1 MKRVLWISRHQM
13 TAEQRSDLERVIG
26 EAVELHPWTE
36 TVEDLV
42 ELHPWTETVE
52 DLADLRPEVERADA
66 VAAVL
71 PVELLA
77 ELVRLAGKRPV
88 FQTAAVRTPTGR
100 FHTLPDGR
108 REPEFAFAHG
118 GWQQILRLELEVKH
132 LSKKS

>member
-13 TAEQRSDLERVIG
+13 TAEQRSDLERVMG
-26 EAVELHPWTE
+26 EAVELRPWAE
-36 TVEDLV
+36 TVEDL
-42 ELHPWTETVE
+42 E
-52 DLADLRPEVERADA
+52 DLRPELERADA

-88 FQTAAVRTPTGR
+88 LQAAAVRTPTGR
-100 FHTLPDGR
+100 VRTLPDGR

-118 GWQQILRLELEVKH
+118 GWRQILRLELEVRD
-132 LSKKS
+132 LSKKILSQP

>member
-13 TAEQRSDLERVIG
+13 TAEQRSDLERVMG
-26 EAVELHPWTE
+26 EAVELPPWTK
-36 TVEDLV
+36 TVEN
-42 ELHPWTETVE
+42 
-52 DLADLRPEVERADA
+52 LAELRPEVEQADA

-88 FQTAAVRTPTGR
+88 LQTAAVRTPTGR
-100 FHTLPDGR
+100 VRTLPDGR

-118 GWQQILRLELEVKH
+118 GWRQILRLELEVRD
-132 LSKKS
+132 LSEKNPP

>member
-13 TAEQRSDLERVIG
+13 TEEQRSDLERVMG
-26 EAVELHPWTE
+26 EEVELHPWA
-36 TVEDLV
+36 
-42 ELHPWTETVE
+42 ETVE

-77 ELVRLAGKRPV
+77 ELVRMAGDRPV
-88 FQTAAVRTPTGR
+88 LQAAAVRTPTGR
-100 FHTLPDGR
+100 FRTLPDGR

-118 GWQQILRLELEVKH
+118 GWRQILKLELEVRD
-132 LSKKS
+132 LSKKIQTHP

>member
-13 TAEQRSDLERVIG
+13 TVEQRSDLERVMG
-26 EAVELHPWTE
+26 EE
-36 TVEDLV
+36 
-42 ELHPWTETVE
+42 
-52 DLADLRPEVERADA
+52 
-66 VAAVL
+66 VL

-88 FQTAAVRTPTGR
+88 FQAAAVRTPTGR

>member
-13 TAEQRSDLERVIG
+13 TAEQRSDLERVMG
-26 EAVELHPWTE
+26 EAVELRPWTK
-36 TVEDLV
+36 TVEN
-42 ELHPWTETVE
+42 
-52 DLADLRPEVERADA
+52 LAELRPEVEQADA

-88 FQTAAVRTPTGR
+88 LQTAAVRTPTGR
-100 FHTLPDGR
+100 VRTLPDGR

-118 GWQQILRLELEVKH
+118 GWRQILRLELEVRD
-132 LSKKS
+132 LSEKNPP

>member
-13 TAEQRSDLERVIG
+13 TAEQRSDLERVMG
-26 EAVELHPWTE
+26 EKVELRPWTA
-36 TVEDLV
+36 
-42 ELHPWTETVE
+42 TVE

-77 ELVRLAGKRPV
+77 ELVQVAGDRPV
-88 FQTAAVRTPTGR
+88 LQTAAVRTPTGGFR
-100 FHTLPDGR
+100 TLPDGR

-118 GWQQILRLELEVKH
+118 GWRQIVKLELEVRD
-132 LSKKS
+132 LSQKKIWTHP

>member
-13 TAEQRSDLERVIG
+13 TAEQRSDLERVMG
-26 EAVELHPWTE
+26 EAVELRPWTE
-36 TVEDLV
+36 TVEDLT
-42 ELHPWTETVE
+42 ELC
-52 DLADLRPEVERADA
+52 PEVERADA

-88 FQTAAVRTPTGR
+88 LQTAAVRTPTGR
-100 FHTLPDGR
+100 VHTLPDGR

-118 GWQQILRLELEVKH
+118 GWRQILRLELEVRD
-132 LSKKS
+132 LSEKNPP

>member
-13 TAEQRSDLERVIG
+13 TAEQRSDLERVMG
-26 EAVELHPWTE
+26 EAVELRPWTE
-36 TVEDLV
+36 TVEDLT
-42 ELHPWTETVE
+42 ELC
-52 DLADLRPEVERADA
+52 PEVERADA

-88 FQTAAVRTPTGR
+88 LQTAAVRTPTGR
-100 FHTLPDGR
+100 VRTLPDGR

-118 GWQQILRLELEVKH
+118 GWRQILRLELEVRD
-132 LSKKS
+132 LSGKNPL